1 MLTDPTARPDTCDL
15 TSVLVRVA
23 ESLRP
28 VATARG
34 VQLSL
39 ELGSGDLAVPG
50 VERYVHDAVLD
61 VAGQAVST
69 CASGTVVVLDLHRTD
84 HGVALDIV
92 DTGAGT
98 SAHRADTRSMALA
111 VESYGGQVNVAAV
124 EGVGTSVRIWWPV
137 AVAAAPV
144 RRHLTAV

>member
-1 MLTDPTARPDTCDL
+1 MLTDPTPRPVACDL
-15 TSVLVRVA
+15 TSVLLRVT

-28 VATARG
+28 VASARG
-34 VQLSL
+34 VQLSV

-69 CASGTVVVLDLHRTD
+69 CESGTVVVLDLHRTD

-111 VESYGGQVNVAAV
+111 VESYGGQVNVASV

-137 AVAAAPV
+137 PAGVVPV
-144 RRHLTAV
+144 RRHLSAV